1 MGHWETYVGFQL
13 AGIIPGRCPSPM
25 SRERRIALE
34 TWASSSYYNCQ
45 MLLVWLA
52 GMEVVHYTHLKMEE
66 VEHLQI
72 SN

>member
-1 MGHWETYVGFQL
+1 
-13 AGIIPGRCPSPM
+13 M